1 MIAKLSDMGVP
12 VWLLRIVMAFLRD
25 KTIVVRCKG
34 ATSSSRSLPGGRPQ
48 GTLLGLLPFIGLISD
63 VGFKD
68 QQNNVGD
75 LITCRRNLRA
85 ANQIHLKLVDDLTV
99 AESLI
104 LEDNVKPVPL
114 SDRPQPDPYHSRTG
128 HSLIPEKSKVL
139 RQIKEIQD
147 YARSNEM
154 KLNLKKTKFM
164 LFNKCKNID
173 FMPSLTLEGMEI
185 ELVEEMKILGVV
197 LSSDLKF
204 SKNSEY
210 IVERGFSRIWMLR
223 RLKNLGASVHQLVD
237 VYIKQVRIVL
247 EFAVSVWH
255 SSLTL
260 SDKVDIERVQRA
272 ALQVIF
278 GQDYLFACV
287 SAALLTLD
295 ERRQLLCTKFSFKAV
310 KNTKHSKFV
319 KVNSKARRTRQT
331 ISPFC
336 PVVSKTTRFEKSPL
350 SYLTKL

>member
-1 MIAKLSDMGVP
+1 M
-12 VWLLRIVMAFLRD
+12 
-25 KTIVVRCKG
+25 VVRFKG
-34 ATSSSRSLPGGRPQ
+34 ATSSSRSLPGGGPQ
-48 GTLLGLLPFIGLISD
+48 GTLLGLLLFIVLIND

-85 ANQIHLKLVDDLTV
+85 ANQIHLKFVDDLTV

-204 SKNSEY
+204 SKNTEY

-237 VYIKQVRIVL
+237 VYIKQVRSVL
-247 EFAVSVWH
+247 EFAVPVWH

-272 ALQVIF
+272 ALQVIY
-278 GQDYLFACV
+278 GQHYLSYSSACET
-287 SAALLTLD
+287 AGLLTLN
-295 ERRQLLCTKFSFKAV
+295 ERRQLLCKKFTFKAV
-310 KNTKHSKFV
+310 KNEKHSKWFRV
-319 KVNSKARRTRQT
+319 NNKVRRTRQT
-331 ISPFC
+331 QSPFC
-336 PVVSKTTRFEKSPL
+336 PVVSRTTRFDKSPL
-350 SYLTKL
+350 SYLTKLLNVHCKKL